1 MANRNP
7 NYKEDAKK
15 GGRPKGIPNKI
26 NIDIKNMIMEAL
38 EDAGGKD
45 YLIRQADENPAAF
58 MGLVAKIIPKD
69 INANVSGE
77 LRISALA
84 SAIEVAR
91 KRASN
96 ASESTD

>member
-1 MANRNP
+1 MAAP
-7 NYKEDAKK
+7 K
-15 GGRPKGIPNKI
+15 GNKFSPGRPKGPTKQTIEVKE
-26 NIDIKNMIMEAL
+26 MIIRAL
-38 EDAGGKD
+38 EKVGGD
-45 YLIRQADENPAAF
+45 EYLVRQADENPAAF
-58 MGLVAKIIPKD
+58 MGLVSKIIPKD

>member
-38 EDAGGKD
+38 EDAGGKQ
-45 YLIRQADENPAAF
+45 YLIRQAEENPGAF
-58 MGLVAKIIPKD
+58 MGLVSKIIPKD

-77 LRISALA
+77 IKLVR
-84 SAIEVAR
+84 V
-91 KRASN
+91 
-96 ASESTD
+96 STGIPRSPKDGSG

>member
-38 EDAGGKD
+38 QDAGGKE
-45 YLIRQADENPAAF
+45 YLIRQADENPGAF
-58 MGLVAKIIPKD
+58 MGLVSKIIPKD

-77 LRISALA
+77 IKLVRVVTGIPRSPKDG
-84 SAIEVAR
+84 SG
-91 KRASN
+91 
-96 ASESTD
+96 